1 MTRTVALTILLGLA
15 GGVAADDPKPFALDK
30 LDPAKLPPPNRPA
43 KALPKEVVA
52 VLGQRGDK
60 VDCFAF
66 RGDGRFL
73 AVSGPDQGLRIW
85 DLDGVKVGASAKM
98 PDSVVCLAFD
108 ADGKRLAV
116 GDAGGT
122 LRLFEKAETR
132 APVLKAALPAHQ
144 DGPVWA
150 AAFSPD
156 GKALATGGRDKVLKI
171 WDLTKPKPVAAA
183 LAGHEDGL
191 RAVAFAPDGAR
202 LFTAG
207 GGDEQL
213 RVWDLSGDKPKA
225 GEVVRAGGR
234 VIGVAVS
241 PDGKLLATSGAAG
254 AAKVWAVKDGKPA
267 DPTPLEADGKGAWSV
282 GFAPD
287 GGTLVGI
294 SVHSP
299 DEDRALVW
307 GADGKKRHEFKF
319 GTHLHAAGFAP
330 DGRHLVVVTQTVTLL
345 VRLPK

>member
-1 MTRTVALTILLGLA
+1 MRCVVPAAGLVLA
-15 GGVAADDPKPFALDK
+15 CGVAAAEDPKPFALDK
-30 LDPAKLPPPNRPA
+30 LDPAKLAPANRPG
-43 KALPKEVVA
+43 KGLPKEVIA

-85 DLDGVKVGASAKM
+85 DLDGVKLGASAKL

-108 ADGKRLAV
+108 ADAKRLAV

-122 LRLFEKAETR
+122 LRLFDKAETR
-132 APVLKAALPAHQ
+132 TPQLKAVLPAHK

-156 GKALATGGRDKVLKI
+156 GKALATGGRDKVLKV
-171 WDLTKPKPVAAA
+171 WDLTKPKPAAVA
-183 LAGHEDGL
+183 LTGHEDGV
-191 RAVAFAPDGAR
+191 RAVAFAADGSR

-213 RVWDLSGDKPKA
+213 RVWDLSGGKPKA
-225 GEVVRAGGR
+225 GEVVKAGGR

-241 PDGKLLATSGAAG
+241 ADGKRLATSGAAG
-254 AAKVWAVKDGKPA
+254 AAKVWAVTDGKPA
-267 DPTPLEADGKGAWSV
+267 DPVPLDAGGKGAWSV
-282 GFAPD
+282 GFSPD
-287 GGTLVGI
+287 GGSLAGV

-299 DEDRALVW
+299 SEDRVLVW
-307 GADGKKRHEFKF
+307 GADGKQKQEFRF
-319 GTHLHAAGFAP
+319 GAHLHAVGFAP
-330 DGRHLVVVTQTVTLL
+330 DGRHLVVVTDTVTLL
-345 VRLPK
+345 VRLP